1 MSGSYFFDSWLAKKN
16 AIDYVKDKKLSSKS
30 YINYMT
36 IRLQK
41 MFKYENLPETI
52 PREILEYYLMING
65 TCYITKVDGDLYALM
80 GTFGG
85 EPDPYY
91 KPTKY
96 IVANPALHLSKE
108 YDINKDGVLMRND
121 SIWQGLYPLMSRYAC
136 LMAENVL
143 TIRSAD
149 VMLRVLAMLTA
160 PDDKT
165 KIAAEAYLKKLE
177 NGEFGVIAENRFFE
191 GVKMQSPP
199 SNNGSYLTQFI
210 ELHQYLKGSFY
221 NEIGLNA
228 NFNMKREALGDGE
241 SSLNEDSLL
250 PLCDEMLRCRQED
263 ILKINEM
270 FGTDISVEF
279 DSSWAQ
285 NVIEKELMLLK
296 MKNEASQQTEK
307 NEPNDASQLA
317 DEEETPVGQITTD
330 EVEETSDDA
339 TQLAESEIEA
349 EEVEDASQLADEEET
364 PVGQITTDEV
374 EETSDDATQL
384 AESEIEAEEVEDASQ
399 LADEETPVGQI
410 TTDEVE
416 ETSDDASQLAEIE
429 INININDGGD
439 EDEREVSESE

>member
-41 MFKYENLPETI
+41 MFKYENLPDTI

-65 TCYITKVDGDLYALM
+65 TCYITKVDGNLYALM

-296 MKNEASQQTEK
+296 MKNEASQQPEK
-307 NEPNDASQLA
+307 NESDDASQLA
-317 DEEETPVGQITTD
+317 DDEETPVGQITTD

-339 TQLAESEIEA
+339 SQLAESEVEA
-349 EEVEDASQLADEEET
+349 EEIEDASQLAD
-364 PVGQITTDEV
+364 
-374 EETSDDATQL
+374 
-384 AESEIEAEEVEDASQ
+384 
-399 LADEETPVGQI
+399 DEETPVGQI
-410 TTDEVE
+410 ITDEVE

-439 EDEREVSESE
+439 EDEREIPESE

>member
-349 EEVEDASQLADEEET
+349 EEVEDASQLADEE
-364 PVGQITTDEV
+364 
-374 EETSDDATQL
+374 
-384 AESEIEAEEVEDASQ
+384 
-399 LADEETPVGQI
+399 TPVGQI

>member
-149 VMLRVLAMLTA
+149 IMLRVLAMLTA

-285 NVIEKELMLLK
+285 NVIEKNLMLLK
-296 MKNEASQQTEK
+296 MKGEASQLVEK
-307 NEPNDASQLA
+307 NEPDDASQLAEKNEPDDASQLADEEETPAGQITTDKVEETSDDASQLAENETEVEEVEEASQLA

-330 EVEETSDDA
+330 EVEETSDD
-339 TQLAESEIEA
+339 T
-349 EEVEDASQLADEEET
+349 
-364 PVGQITTDEV
+364 
-374 EETSDDATQL
+374 
-384 AESEIEAEEVEDASQ
+384 
-399 LADEETPVGQI
+399 
-410 TTDEVE
+410 
-416 ETSDDASQLAEIE
+416 SQLAEIE